1 MILFGKVIALE
12 FNVSEAGIILKAVNY
27 VSISD

>member
-12 FNVSEAGIILKAVNY
+12 FNVSEAGIILKAINY
-27 VSISD
+27 VSM